1 LLFVK
6 IVKFYYYLKHDYNFI
21 VASEKSKKI
30 VFLRQIRTFI
40 PGMSLLSQLNP
51 APLWIYFEEIC
62 SIPRLS
68 KNEWKIRQYLLEF
81 AKKNNLESKEDE
93 VGNILIIK
101 PPAIGMEN
109 RKIVVLQSH
118 MDMVGEKN
126 ADYPHDWTTDP
137 IIPAVKGEWV
147 TATGTTLGADD
158 GIGIASQLAI
168 LTDENLKAG
177 MIECLFTVDEES
189 GMTGAI
195 NLKADFFNGRT
206 LLNLDSEDEG
216 ILFIGCAGGMDTVG
230 TMNYQ
235 AVPVH
240 EGSYAVNI
248 SVTGLHGGHSGD
260 EIHKGYGNAVKI
272 MNRLISDLSNQFNI
286 AVAYFDG
293 GNLRNAIPR
302 EAFATIVFD
311 RTVLEQVKD
320 HIDNFYSTQTEEFGD
335 LEKDL
340 KISGKV
346 TNVPSYVMDKENQT
360 KFIDALT
367 CCPHGVIAWSKEM
380 DDLVETSTNL
390 ASAKFSENHTIRI
403 ITTQRS
409 SAESAK
415 INASA
420 TVESCLRLAGAE
432 VVHSDGYPGWKPDI
446 TSEILQ
452 ITHKS
457 YISLFGEEPAIKAI
471 HAGLECGLVYEKI
484 KGIDMISFGPTI
496 KGAHTPEEMIE
507 IRTAQMFWD
516 LLIDVVKNIPVK

>member
-1 LLFVK
+1 MRP
-6 IVKFYYYLKHDYNFI
+6 ISTI
-21 VASEKSKKI
+21 IS
-30 VFLRQIRTFI
+30 
-40 PGMSLLSQLNP
+40 GMSILNQLNP
-51 APLWIYFEEIC
+51 APIWIYFEEIC

-68 KNEWKIRQYLLEF
+68 KNEWKIRKYLLEF
-81 AKKNNLESKEDE
+81 ANKNNLESKEDE

-101 PPAIGMEN
+101 PPSRGMEN
-109 RKIVVLQSH
+109 RKTVVLQSH

-126 ADYPHDWTTDP
+126 ADYLHNWTTDP

-168 LTDENLKAG
+168 LTDKNLKAG
-177 MIECLFTVDEES
+177 KIECLFTVDEES

-195 NLKADFFNGRT
+195 NLKADFFSGRI

-230 TMNYQ
+230 TMNYKP
-235 AVPVH
+235 VPVPD
-240 EGSYAVNI
+240 GSYAIDI

-272 MNRLISDLSNQFNI
+272 MNRLLWNISNQFNI
-286 AVAYFDG
+286 SVADFDG

-311 RTVLEQVKD
+311 KTVIADVKIW
-320 HIDNFYSTQTEEFGD
+320 IDNFYSTQIDEFGD
-335 LEKDL
+335 IEKDI
-340 KISGKV
+340 KISFKG
-346 TNVPSYVMDKENQT
+346 TDVPAFVMDEESKK
-360 KFIDALT
+360 KFLNALT
-367 CCPHGVIAWSKEM
+367 CCPHGVISWSKEM
-380 DDLVETSTNL
+380 VDLVETSTNL
-390 ASAKFSENHTIRI
+390 ASAKFSENHTIKI

-409 SAESAK
+409 SVESAK
-415 INASA
+415 NNAGA
-420 TVESCLRLAGAE
+420 MVESCLRLANAE
-432 VVHSDGYPGWKPDI
+432 VVHSDGYPGWKPNM
-446 TSEILQ
+446 TSEILK
-452 ITHKS
+452 ITRKS
-457 YISLFGEEPAIKAI
+457 YVDLFGKEPSIRAI

-507 IRTAQMFWD
+507 IKTAQMFWD
-516 LLIDVVKNIPVK
+516 LLIDVVRNMPLK